1 MEITVEFI
9 ENLRQS
15 KELFTEITPFQI
27 SYKFPIICSNLTKFR
42 YKKMISKYLICF
54 YLDCN

>member
-15 KELFTEITPFQI
+15 KELFTEITSFQI
-27 SYKFPIICSNLTKFR
+27 SYKFPITCSNLTKFR
-42 YKKMISKYLICF
+42 YQ
-54 YLDCN
+54 NT

>member
-1 MEITVEFI
+1 MELTVEFI

-27 SYKFPIICSNLTKFR
+27 SYKFHITFSNSSKFS
-42 YKKMISKYLICF
+42 YKK
-54 YLDCN
+54 